1 MFHKISDVLLG
12 VLFGLLSAGLI
23 LLVCRSGSDTAV
35 LLRPPPTSS
44 PIKVDVDGAVAV
56 PGVYSLPAGSRVEDA
71 VIAAGGLQDNAYR
84 GAVNLAEI
92 LEDGMH
98 LYIPVRITASSLEG
112 QIDHNESSSGNPA
125 GVVNINF
132 ASQEILE
139 SLPGIGPVT
148 AEAIISFRSERPFSR
163 IEDLQKVTGIGPATF
178 EKLKDRITVGE

>member
-1 MFHKISDVLLG
+1 MFHKFSDVLLG

-23 LLVCRSGSDTAV
+23 LLVCRPGSDTAV
-35 LLRPPPTSS
+35 LLRPPPTSQ
-44 PIKVDVDGAVAV
+44 PIKVDVDGAVGV

-71 VIAAGGLQDNAYR
+71 VKAAGGLEDNAYR

-98 LYIPVRITASSLEG
+98 LYIPVRIPEANQADQAEISQPSTSRSV
-112 QIDHNESSSGNPA
+112 

-148 AEAIISFRSERPFSR
+148 AEAIISFRSEQPFSR
-163 IEDLQKVTGIGPATF
+163 IEDLQKVTGIGPATY
-178 EKLKDRITVGE
+178 EKLKGRITVGE

>member
-1 MFHKISDVLLG
+1 
-12 VLFGLLSAGLI
+12 
-23 LLVCRSGSDTAV
+23 
-35 LLRPPPTSS
+35 
-44 PIKVDVDGAVAV
+44 VDVDGAVAV

-71 VIAAGGLQDNAYR
+71 VKAAGGLRDDAYR

-98 LYIPVRITASSLEG
+98 LHIPVRIPETNKEDQAEISNNS
-112 QIDHNESSSGNPA
+112 A
-125 GVVNINF
+125 GSPIGIVNINF

-148 AEAIISFRSERPFSR
+148 AEAIISFRLEHPFSR
-163 IEDLQKVTGIGPATF
+163 IEDLQKVTGIGPATY

>member
-1 MFHKISDVLLG
+1 M
-12 VLFGLLSAGLI
+12 
-23 LLVCRSGSDTAV
+23 
-35 LLRPPPTSS
+35 
-44 PIKVDVDGAVAV
+44 
-56 PGVYSLPAGSRVEDA
+56 PAGSRVEDA